1 MKKVLL
7 FVLAAFFACY
17 TMNAQT
23 LLEEGFESGI
33 PATWTTI
40 DNDGDGENWAD
51 ASSILAGWG
60 YSASDFSNTGSNC
73 AMSISYDD
81 ASAASFDAD
90 NYLVTPQL
98 SIPSAGA
105 VLSFYVRSIAGTY
118 PDDYMVKLSTSGNAA
133 ANFTVTL
140 QDLETASGS
149 WTNVEIDLSDYA
161 GQSVYIAF
169 VHQTSDMYA
178 LLLDDVTVSGL
189 SATPEISLIAVTLPT
204 TGPDAGANFNVGGT
218 IKNLSAATLTSFDVT
233 YSVNGGANV
242 ATYTVNGI
250 NVATNETYDFTHN
263 VPASVNEVG
272 VANVTVTV
280 SNPNGTADNT
290 ADNTLTGGVSI
301 CGLVTEF
308 PYTEGFE
315 TGVGCWT
322 PVSMNTEN
330 TASNYGAYNLG
341 ASAHGGENIYLFNS
355 YTEADDY
362 AQYIISP
369 ELSLTSAAE
378 LKLYHV
384 ALSSNGSETFSIMT
398 STTTSD
404 IASFTDITGDIASST
419 SWTEASATL
428 AANVKYVA
436 IKYTS
441 EYQYYLG
448 IDDISITVMSNDPE
462 IALTSITTPT
472 TASAGANVNVSG
484 VVSNNSGAE
493 LTSFDVVYTF
503 DGAASS
509 TYNVTGINVAAG
521 ETYAFT
527 HNAPINNIA
536 GGDHTLVVTVSNPN
550 GVADN
555 TADNS
560 LSMTISACSAVNA
573 PYTETF
579 DNELECWTTIDADGD
594 GKNWMTMGEW
604 LTDVRGSS
612 SNPGSLSYGGTGNA
626 MISESYRS
634 SALTPDNW
642 LISPAIVLPSDGT
655 YAATWYAKSQDA
667 SYPDPY
673 SVYVGTSSDI
683 ATLGASTAV
692 YSGTA
697 EDDFTQH
704 AAILDAYAGQTVY
717 VAFRHHNVSDQFVL
731 IIDQFEVKAVSTTP
745 EIALTSAT
753 TPGTVAM
760 NTAFVVNG
768 TVVNNCASPLTSFD
782 ATVTVNGQTV
792 NQQITGIN
800 VPYLGSYSFAVDA
813 PAIAAAGNYDVTLTV
828 SNPNGVADVTTDNT
842 QTTSVNIYDASTSVP
857 RATLLENFT
866 TAVCPNCPSGH
877 DRIES
882 AIGTTYANNVIWVSH
897 HSGYYTDALTS
908 TLDQTM
914 MTFFNDGGAT
924 YAPAV
929 MLDRTYWGEEA
940 FTYYD
945 GEYAPGPVFLPQN
958 DVANALALATSQ
970 PAFVTVNVATPTYN
984 ATTRALSVTVSGN
997 VSGALA
1003 TDDARLNVWLLEDGL
1018 LADGGSGVGHGPSQS
1033 GASGTFYHNHVIREN
1048 LSGDDWGEANVVNTA
1063 AGTNYTKTYT
1073 TTVSNNYD
1081 ASKCYIVAFVS
1092 SGNHSNVN
1100 NCKVF
1105 NAGKSA
1111 YLSAGDTPGPGPQP
1125 QGIDDVN
1132 AANVK
1137 LYPNPTTGNLYIEV
1151 EGLQKVEII
1160 DAVGRV
1166 VMSQNNGNV
1175 INMSNLAN
1183 GIYTVRVMANGNTA
1197 VKKVVKK

>member
-17 TMNAQT
+17 TMNAQVLFSEDFENGLDNWT
-23 LLEEGFESGI
+23 LYDE
-33 PATWTTI
+33 
-40 DNDGDGENWAD
+40 DGDGYDWMIYTYTGTAHGGTQSAMSASYYGGEALTPDNWMVSPAITMPAD
-51 ASSILAGWG
+51 ASG
-60 YSASDFSNTGSNC
+60 YTLSW
-73 AMSISYDD
+73 Y
-81 ASAASFDAD
+81 AAAQDPD
-90 NYLVTPQL
+90 
-98 SIPSAGA
+98 
-105 VLSFYVRSIAGTY
+105 Y
-118 PDDYMVKLSTSGNAA
+118 PDENYAVYVATGNTVAD
-133 ANFTVTL
+133 FTDATQVLTEIIGTG
-140 QDLETASGS
+140 D
-149 WTNVEIDLSDYA
+149 WTFRSVDLSSYA
-161 GQSVYIAF
+161 GQTIYVAF
-169 VHQTSDMYA
+169 RHFNCTDEFYFKI
-178 LLLDDVTVSGL
+178 DDVEVSKP
-189 SATPEISLIAVTLPT
+189 SATPEITLVSLTLPT
-204 TGPDAGANFNVGGT
+204 QVETGESFNVAGT
-218 IKNLSAATLTSFDVT
+218 IRNVATEALTSFDVT
-233 YSVNGGANV
+233 YSINGGANV
-242 ATYTVNGI
+242 ATYSVSGI
-250 NVATNETYDFTHN
+250 NVANNGTYDFTHN
-263 VPASVNEVG
+263 VPATINAAG
-272 VANVTVTV
+272 NATITVTV
-280 SNPNGTADNT
+280 SNPNGVADIT
-290 ADNTLTGGVSI
+290 SDNTLTQTVAVCGSI
-301 CGLVTEF
+301 STF
-308 PYTEGFE
+308 PATQDFE
-315 TGVGCWT
+315 NGMNCWGAYAAG
-322 PVSMNTEN
+322 TEN
-330 TASNYGAYNLG
+330 AGQMGINAGYFQYVG
-341 ASAHGGENIYLFNS
+341 AHGGESAFMFSSYNS
-355 YTEADDY
+355 ATDY
-362 AQYIISP
+362 AQYIVSP
-369 ELSLTSAAE
+369 QLELTAAAQ
-378 LKLYHV
+378 LSFYHK
-384 ALSSNGSETFSIMT
+384 AYDSETIQIMT
-398 STTTSD
+398 STTTND
-404 IASFTDITGDIASST
+404 IASFTALGDEITVGAS
-419 SWTEASATL
+419 WAEATATL
-428 AANVKYVA
+428 SSDVKYVA

-441 EYQYYLG
+441 EYAYFMA
-448 IDDISITVMSNDPE
+448 IDDITISVMSNDPE
-462 IALTSITTPT
+462 IALTSITSPR
-472 TASAGANVNVSG
+472 SVNEGGSLTVSG
-484 VVSNNSGAE
+484 VVTNNSGAE
-493 LTSFDVVYTF
+493 LTSFDVAYTF
-503 DGAASS
+503 DGAASA

-521 ETYAFT
+521 LTYAFT

-612 SNPGSLSYGGTGNA
+612 SDPGSLSYGGTGNA

-642 LISPAIVLPSDGT
+642 LISPAIVLPADGT

-697 EDDFTQH
+697 EGDFTQH

-753 TPGTVAM
+753 APGSVTI
-760 NTAFVVNG
+760 NTAYVVNG
-768 TVVNNCASPLTSFD
+768 TVINNSASALTSFD
-782 ATVTVNGQTV
+782 ATLTVNGQTV
-792 NQQITGIN
+792 NQQITDIN

-813 PAIAAAGNYDVTLTV
+813 PAIATAGNYDVTLTV
-828 SNPNGVADVTTDNT
+828 SNPNGVADITTDNT
-842 QTTSVNIYDASTSVP
+842 QTTMVNINDPSTSVP
-857 RATLLENFT
+857 RTILLENFT
-866 TAVCPNCPSGH
+866 GTWCQYCPAGH
-877 DRIES
+877 DRI
-882 AIGTTYANNVIWVSH
+882 AAAVNGNDRVIWVAH
-897 HSGYYTDALTS
+897 HESDALSTS
-908 TLDQTM
+908 VGDALINA
-914 MTFFNDGGAT
+914 FSVN
-924 YAPAV
+924 YAPAA
-929 MLDRTYWGEEA
+929 MIDRTFWNEA
-940 FTYYD
+940 FAGD
-945 GEYAPGPVFLPQN
+945 GEGGISTTPLFFPSS
-958 DVANALALATSQ
+958 DVADGVTRALAE
-970 PAFVTVNVATPTYN
+970 PAFVTVNIATPTYN

-1003 TDDARLNVWLLEDGL
+1003 TDDARLNVWLMEDGL
-1018 LADGGSGVGHGPSQS
+1018 IADGGTGVGHGPTQTNGGSNYEHS
-1033 GASGTFYHNHVIREN
+1033 YLVREN

-1125 QGIDDVN
+1125 QGINDVN

-1151 EGLQKVEII
+1151 EGLQKVEVI